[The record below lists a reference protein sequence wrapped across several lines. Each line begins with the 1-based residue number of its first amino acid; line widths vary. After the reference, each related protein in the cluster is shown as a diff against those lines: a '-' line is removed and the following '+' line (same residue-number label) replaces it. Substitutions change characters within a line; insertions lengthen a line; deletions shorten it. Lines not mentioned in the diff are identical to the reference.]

1 MERTEMRLGTAALL
15 AATLAATIP
24 VPSQAAP
31 AHGPYLQVAGL
42 FGESD
47 EEKAAREAHESQQDA
62 DLSDLK
68 TRVTDVEQSLQQTTG
83 QNEQLSRQVRELKT
97 ALEKQKK
104 DFDYKLCS
112 LSAQL
117 MGVTA
122 SGEGGL
128 SCDGSG
134 PSESMSAAVPATAAA
149 PSAPGNP
156 AASRKG
162 YDNAM
167 GMLARAR
174 YDEAA
179 AAFRAFVDANPK
191 DELAPQALFWLG
203 SIAYVQKDYA
213 GAASAFVEN
222 IKKFP
227 KSARA
232 PDSMLK
238 LGQTLIA
245 LGQKKEGCLTLGAIK
260 KKYPKAPAL
269 LLNQAAG
276 TYSRSCGK

>member
-1 MERTEMRLGTAALL
+1 MRLGTIAVL

-24 VPSQAAP
+24 APSQAAP
-31 AHGPYLQVAGL
+31 ANGPYLQVAGL

-47 EEKAAREAHESQQDA
+47 AEKAAREARESQQDT
-62 DLSDLK
+62 DISDLK
-68 TRVTDVEQSLQQTTG
+68 TRMTDVEQSLQQATG
-83 QNEQLSRQVRELKT
+83 QNEQLTRQVRELKA

-104 DFDYKLCS
+104 ETDYKFCS

-117 MGVTA
+117 MGVTS

-128 SCDGSG
+128 SCDGAGAS
-134 PSESMSAAVPATAAA
+134 VPAAAAAA
-149 PSAPGNP
+149 PSALENSAP
-156 AASRKG
+156 ASRKG
-162 YDNAM
+162 YDDAM
-167 GMLARAR
+167 AMLARAR

-179 AAFRAFVDANPK
+179 SGFRAFVDANPK
-191 DELAPQALFWLG
+191 DSLAPQALFWLG

-245 LGQKKEGCLTLGAIK
+245 LGQKKEGCLTLGAVK

-276 TYSRSCGK
+276 SYSRSCGK

>member
-1 MERTEMRLGTAALL
+1 MRLGTAAIL

-24 VPSQAAP
+24 APSQAAP
-31 AHGPYLQVAGL
+31 AKSPYLQVAGL

-68 TRVTDVEQSLQQTTG
+68 TRVTDIEQSLQQTTG

-117 MGVTA
+117 MGVTS

-134 PSESMSAAVPATAAA
+134 SSGSMSAAASVPATTTAAA
-149 PSAPGNP
+149 PSALGNP
-156 AASRKG
+156 PASRKG
-162 YDNAM
+162 YDDAM

-245 LGQKKEGCLTLGAIK
+245 LGQKKEGCLTFGAIK

-276 TYSRSCGK
+276 NYSRSCGK